1 MTARTNWGG
10 NLRYAASG
18 LVQPASVA
26 ELRQLLPTLRAP
38 RALGSRHSFSRV
50 ADTSGV
56 HVSLDGLARSVQ
68 VDSGREVVRIEGA
81 VRYGD
86 LGPVLHEA
94 GWALPNLASLPHI
107 TVAGAVATG
116 THGSG
121 DRVGALA
128 TQVSAL
134 ELVGWDGE
142 LHRLGTDHPDFP
154 GAVVHLGRLGVV
166 TALELSIEPTYEVAQ
181 TVVEQVPLEGVLA
194 DLDAATSLGD
204 SVSLFTTWRS
214 PDLLDQVFVKRR
226 SDRSTWPDP
235 VVVLTGRWA
244 TGRRHPIP
252 DLDPAPVTEQGGV
265 PGPWWTRLPHFRL
278 DHEPSSGREIQS
290 EFLVP
295 RRHAVG
301 AIESLRGMADRLAA
315 PLQVCEIR
323 TVAGDDLWL
332 SGAYGGDVVG
342 LHFTWHLDPAGV
354 AAVVPDLQ
362 ARLAAYGARPHWG
375 KVYDEP
381 ALDASALYPRWA
393 DWLDLVRRRDPEG
406 RGAAGRVS
414 PAGPA
419 R

>member
-1 MTARTNWGG
+1 MTARSNWGG

-26 ELRQLLPTLRAP
+26 ELQRVLPALPAP

-56 HVSLDGLARSVQ
+56 HVSTAGLPRSGH
-68 VDSGREVVRIEGA
+68 VDSGREVVRVEGA

-86 LGPVLHEA
+86 LGPVLEDS
-94 GWALPNLASLPHI
+94 GWALANLASLPHI

-121 DRVGALA
+121 DRVGSLA

-134 ELVGWDGE
+134 ELVGWDGA
-142 LHRLGTDHPDFP
+142 LHRLDADHPDFS

-166 TALELSIEPTYEVAQ
+166 TALELRVEPTYEVAQ

-194 DLDAATSLGD
+194 DLDAVTSLGD
-204 SVSLFTTWRS
+204 SVSLFTIWRS
-214 PDLLDQVFVKRR
+214 PDVLDQVFVKRR
-226 SDRSTWPDP
+226 SDRSSWPDP
-235 VVVLTGRWA
+235 ATVLQGRLA
-244 TGRRHPIP
+244 TGQRHPIP
-252 DLDPAPVTEQGGV
+252 GLNPAPVTDQGGV

-290 EFLVP
+290 EYLVP
-295 RRHAVG
+295 RRHAVA
-301 AIESLRGMADRLAA
+301 AIESLRGMADRLAG

-323 TVAGDDLWL
+323 TVSADDLWL
-332 SGAYGGDVVG
+332 SVAYGTDVVG

-362 ARLAAYGARPHWG
+362 ARLAPYAARPHWG
-375 KVYDEP
+375 KVYDE
-381 ALDASALYPRWA
+381 AGLDAGALYPRWD
-393 DWLDLVRRRDPEG
+393 DWLELVRRRDPEG
-406 RGAAGRVS
+406 RGAGQLTAAATVR
-414 PAGPA
+414 
-419 R
+419 